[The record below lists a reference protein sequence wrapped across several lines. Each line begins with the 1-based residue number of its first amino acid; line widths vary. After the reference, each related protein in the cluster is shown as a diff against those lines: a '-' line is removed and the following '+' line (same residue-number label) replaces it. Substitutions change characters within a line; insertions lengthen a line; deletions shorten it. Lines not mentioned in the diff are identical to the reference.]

1 MLVDLFTL
9 DFGLIRAVAKGAR
22 RENSRSR
29 ALLQLFQ
36 PLLISVSGKG
46 EVKTLTSIESNMSA
60 MRLQGE
66 RLFSGLYLNELLC
79 RLLQNQEEHAGLYKA
94 TGKPWWLTGY
104 EQLEPLLRRFEM
116 NLLAELGYAINLE
129 HDWKTDLPIV
139 AGSVYRFIP
148 DLGFEAS
155 SLSAGAASGPTEF
168 RGADLIALREM
179 DFADEQTLLA
189 AKRLLRLALS
199 GHLGDKPLHSRGCL
213 PFRLSVALVEEAI
226 EVQFGSVRTR
236 WFHAYPSIDNL
247 IGNTPLVRLQQTPV
261 PNKNTILLKLEGNNP
276 AGSIKDRPA
285 LNMILQAERRGEIS
299 PGDRLIE
306 ATSGNTGIALAM
318 VAAAKGYRMT

>member
-1 MLVDLFTL
+1 MDSRITLQPAYVLHRRPFQNTSLLVDLFTL

-22 RENSRSR
+22 REKSRSR

-46 EVKTLTSIESNMSA
+46 EIKTLTSVESNMSA

-79 RLLQNQEEHAGLYKA
+79 RLLQNQEEHAGLYKSYREA
-94 TGKPWWLTGY
+94 LVALQGTS
-104 EQLEPLLRRFEM
+104 QLEPLLRRFEM

-139 AGSVYRFIP
+139 TGSVYRFIP
-148 DLGFEAS
+148 DLGFQAS

-179 DFADEQTLLA
+179 DFADEQTVLA

-199 GHLGDKPLHSRGCL
+199 AHLGDKPLHSRGL
-213 PFRLSVALVEEAI
+213 FAVS
-226 EVQFGSVRTR
+226 T
-236 WFHAYPSIDNL
+236 
-247 IGNTPLVRLQQTPV
+247 
-261 PNKNTILLKLEGNNP
+261 
-276 AGSIKDRPA
+276 
-285 LNMILQAERRGEIS
+285 
-299 PGDRLIE
+299 
-306 ATSGNTGIALAM
+306 
-318 VAAAKGYRMT
+318 